1 MNAINEILNRLSH
14 LFAEQDE
21 QIADADVRWALD
33 RAQALRDY
41 KKSEEY
47 AVISKRGAWGGVY
60 DKLFAVAGGKTWYN
74 LLNGNSNPGIEEFM
88 RKNAKAVAEKR
99 NAKIASK
106 LLKAGVEQ
114 VETAEVCYCP
124 DGFRGHFKI
133 NGDRHVTI
141 EVILAGGYN
150 IQRLHQRVLCNVK

>member
-33 RAQALRDY
+33 RAKAVIEYRG
-41 KKSEEY
+41 SPEY
-47 AVISKRGAWGGVY
+47 AETRKRGAHALY
-60 DKLFAVAGGKTWYN
+60 NTLFAIAGGKTWYN
-74 LLNGNSNPGIEEFM
+74 LFNGNSNASIEEFM
-88 RKNAKAVAEKR
+88 RKNAKAVAERR

-150 IQRLHQRVLCNVK
+150 IQRLHQRVLCKVK